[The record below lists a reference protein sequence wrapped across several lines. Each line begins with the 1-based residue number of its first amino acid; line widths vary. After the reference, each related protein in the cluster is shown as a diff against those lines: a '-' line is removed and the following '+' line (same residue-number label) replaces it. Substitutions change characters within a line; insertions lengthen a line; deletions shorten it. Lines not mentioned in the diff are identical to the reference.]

1 MSKSTSIHRYSVCRV
16 SCRSNPRR
24 GRGALG
30 LVLLYGVLGV
40 FLLSSCRTA
49 ADFAADPELR
59 ADNAVA
65 HLERLVQGHYPT
77 RAFVRIEG
85 LREDDLLSADE
96 LDRWWERALQ
106 ASADTL
112 REAVATAE
120 YRRAVSLFRSLTLLE
135 EERRVSD
142 LNLDRL
148 YFEWAE
154 HHVEQGNV
162 PAALNVLLRM
172 PGIETLTDE
181 SLAKYAQ
188 FALEHNN
195 SHALGELLGIAE
207 QRELEN
213 SFVESARAHLDRDTE
228 PQDMIAG
235 TATVWVNRG
244 IKIDRGVG
252 RPDQVIGSG
261 FFIDRRGY
269 LITNY
274 HVISSEVDPTYQG
287 FSRLYIRLPGA
298 PEERIPARVVGY
310 DRIFD
315 VALLKVEVEPEY
327 VFSLTNIRELR
338 AGAQIYAIGSP
349 GGLYNTITSGIIS
362 AGGRRFLQ
370 LGDAL
375 QVDAPVNPGNSGG
388 PLIAPNGDLIGVVFA
403 GIPQF
408 EGINFVIPSYWV
420 QYFLPQLF
428 EEGEVQHPW
437 MGVAVQETRRGFEV
451 MYVARHSPAEQAGLR
466 AGDLITEIEDQS
478 LRTISEGQGALLSR
492 GPGELIHVAFTRDE
506 LDMERLLVLENRP
519 FSPLEDAFE
528 FSQPHDLFPALF
540 GMEAREVG
548 RFPWQSNYVVSHVYP
563 GSIAD
568 ETGLSTNDP
577 FSLRNFDLDT
587 DYRVAFLQI
596 IVRKRKAGFLESGVQ
611 LAALLEIDNF
621 L

>member
-1 MSKSTSIHRYSVCRV
+1 MSKTITIKRLICSRRRV
-16 SCRSNPRR
+16 SGS
-24 GRGALG
+24 ALLLG
-30 LVLLYGVLGV
+30 FTVLLA
-40 FLLSSCRTA
+40 LSACRTGPG
-49 ADFAADPELR
+49 FMADPQMR
-59 ADNAVA
+59 ADNAEA
-65 HLERLVQGHYPT
+65 HLDRLVRGAYPT
-77 RAFVRIEG
+77 RAFVRIES
-85 LREDDLLSADE
+85 LRNEDLLSPDA
-96 LDRWWERALQ
+96 LDQWWERALE
-106 ASADTL
+106 ASAETL
-112 REAVATAE
+112 IEAVESGE
-120 YRRAVSLFRSLTLLE
+120 YRRAVSLFRSLTVLE
-135 EERRVSD
+135 EEQRVSQF
-142 LNLDRL
+142 NLDLL
-148 YFEWAE
+148 YFTWAE
-154 HHVEQGNV
+154 HYVEAGNA

-172 PGIETLTDE
+172 PGLDTLTDE
-181 SLAKYAQ
+181 SLAKYAT

-195 SHALGELLGIAE
+195 SLAIGELLRIAE
-207 QRELEN
+207 QRGLEDPHIDR
-213 SFVESARAHLDRDTE
+213 ARAHLAREME
-228 PQDMIAG
+228 PNDMIAG
-235 TATVWVNRG
+235 TATVWVNKG
-244 IKIDRGVG
+244 IRIDRGVG

-274 HVISSEVDPTYQG
+274 HVIASEVDPTYRG
-287 FSRLYIRLPGA
+287 FSRLYVRLPGA

-327 VFSLTNIRELR
+327 VFSLTDIRELR
-338 AGAQIYAIGSP
+338 PGSPIFAIGSP

-370 LGDAL
+370 MGDAL

-408 EGINFVIPSYWV
+408 EGINFAIPSFWV

-428 EEGEVQHPW
+428 DEGEVRHPW

-451 MYVARHSPAEQAGLR
+451 MYVARHSPADQAGLR
-466 AGDLITEIEDQS
+466 AGDLITEIEGRS
-478 LRTISEGQGALLSR
+478 LRKISEGQSALLSM
-492 GPGELIHVAFTRDE
+492 GPGELIRVSLRRDDE
-506 LDMERLLVLENRP
+506 TQERLLVLENRP

-528 FSQPHDLFPALF
+528 FSPAHELFPALF

-548 RFPWQSNYVVSHVYP
+548 RLPWQSNYVVSHVYP

-568 ETGLSTNDP
+568 ETGLSANDP
-577 FSLRNFDLDT
+577 FSLRNFDVDT
-587 DYRVAFLQI
+587 EYRVAFLQI

-611 LAALLEIDNF
+611 LATLLEIDNF

>member
-1 MSKSTSIHRYSVCRV
+1 MSKSMTINRTIG
-16 SCRSNPRR
+16 RSRWAAVAPLL
-24 GRGALG
+24 LG
-30 LVLLYGVLGV
+30 LSV
-40 FLLSSCRTA
+40 FLALSACRTGPG
-49 ADFAADPELR
+49 FMADPQMR
-59 ADNAVA
+59 ADNAEA
-65 HLERLVQGHYPT
+65 HLDRLVRGAYPT
-77 RAFVRIEG
+77 RAFVRIES
-85 LREDDLLSADE
+85 LRNDDLLSSEE
-96 LDRWWERALQ
+96 LDQWWERALDASSDALRQ
-106 ASADTL
+106 AVESG
-112 REAVATAE
+112 E
-120 YRRAVSLFRSLTLLE
+120 YRRAVSLFRSLTRLE
-135 EERRVSD
+135 EEQRVGEF
-142 LNLDRL
+142 NLDL
-148 YFEWAE
+148 LFFTWAE
-154 HHVEQGNV
+154 HYVEEGNA

-172 PGIETLTDE
+172 PGLETLTDE
-181 SLAKYAQ
+181 SLAKYAT

-195 SHALGELLGIAE
+195 SHAIGELLRVAE
-207 QRELEN
+207 QRELEDTLIN
-213 SFVESARAHLDRDTE
+213 RSRSHLARESQ
-228 PQDMIAG
+228 PNDMIAG
-235 TATVWVNRG
+235 TATVWVNKG
-244 IKIDRGVG
+244 IRMDRGVG

-274 HVISSEVDPTYQG
+274 HVIASEVDPTYRG
-287 FSRLYIRLPGA
+287 FSRLYVRLPGA

-327 VFSLTNIRELR
+327 VFSLTDIRELR
-338 AGAQIYAIGSP
+338 PGSPIFAIGSP

-370 LGDAL
+370 MGDAL

-408 EGINFVIPSYWV
+408 EGINFAIPSFWV

-428 EEGEVQHPW
+428 EEGEVRHPW

-451 MYVARHSPAEQAGLR
+451 MYVARHSPADQAGLR
-466 AGDLITEIEDQS
+466 AGDLITEIEGQS
-478 LRTISEGQGALLSR
+478 LRKISEGQSALLSR
-492 GPGELIHVAFTRDE
+492 GPGELIRLSLRRDDVAT
-506 LDMERLLVLENRP
+506 ERLLVLEDRP

-528 FSQPHDLFPALF
+528 FSPAHELFPALF

-548 RFPWQSNYVVSHVYP
+548 RLPWQSNYVVSHVYP

-568 ETGLSTNDP
+568 ETGLSANDP
-577 FSLRNFDLDT
+577 FSLRNFDVDT
-587 DYRVAFLQI
+587 EFRVAFLQI

-611 LAALLEIDNF
+611 LATLLEIDNF